1 LIKNEKGQSLV
12 EFVLVIPVFLLLVL
26 FIFDLGRVAYTYTN
40 LHFTVQ
46 ETVRMGSF
54 GHTDDEMKTYARN
67 HFSAGKSDV
76 LKIAITPASRK
87 SGDRVKVT
95 ITYPLVPIM
104 PFAELAL
111 KGPIDLTVDSTIL
124 VE

>member
-1 LIKNEKGQSLV
+1 MMKNEKGQSLV
-12 EFVLVIPVFLLLVL
+12 EFVLVIPIFLLLVL
-26 FIFDLGRVAYTYTN
+26 FIVDLGRVAYTYTN

-54 GHTDDEMKTYARN
+54 GHTDDEMKTYART
-67 HFSAGKSDV
+67 HFSAGKSAE
-76 LKIAITPASRK
+76 LIIGITPATRK
-87 SGDRVKVT
+87 SGERVKVT
-95 ITYPLVPIM
+95 ITYPLEPIM

-111 KGPIDLTVDSTIL
+111 NGPINLKVDSTIL

>member
-1 LIKNEKGQSLV
+1 MIKNEKGQSLV

-26 FIFDLGRVAYTYTN
+26 FIVDLGRVAYAYTN

-54 GHTDDEMKTYARN
+54 GHTDDEMKIYAQN
-67 HFSAGKSDV
+67 HFSAGKSDDLIIGV
-76 LKIAITPASRK
+76 TPATRK
-87 SGDRVKVT
+87 SGDRVTVT
-95 ITYPLVPIM
+95 ITYPLEPIM
-104 PFAELAL
+104 PFADLAL
-111 KGPIDLTVDSTIL
+111 NGPINLKVDSTIL